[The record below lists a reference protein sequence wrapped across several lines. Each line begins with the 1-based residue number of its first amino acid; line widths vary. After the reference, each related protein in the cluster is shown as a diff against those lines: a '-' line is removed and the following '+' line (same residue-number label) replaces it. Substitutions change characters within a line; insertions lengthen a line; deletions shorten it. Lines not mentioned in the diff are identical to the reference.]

1 MMATLLLISRLAL
14 FPRAV
19 GEIIPASLLAT
30 GRVHIVGCFSD
41 RDSCPPD
48 NCSWRFTLH
57 AWVSCQSVF
66 FLSLL
71 AASAA
76 ISAGCKEDAVDTAA
90 YEPTTEHCQPNYLK
104 SPPDNK
110 AREDLVEKCMTGGSY
125 KKSEPKTW

>member
-1 MMATLLLISRLAL
+1 M
-14 FPRAV
+14 
-19 GEIIPASLLAT
+19 
-30 GRVHIVGCFSD
+30 
-41 RDSCPPD
+41 
-48 NCSWRFTLH
+48 H